1 MEHDVFISNL
11 VILTQKVD
19 EAVAKAILGQS
30 KLSPEVLALEGM
42 SSHGIRHLLN
52 NVCELVGGNYLEIGS
67 WRGSTFISALYK
79 NADVKALSI
88 DHHEEFVNHEQF
100 KTTADMLADNCK
112 RMLIHNEQY
121 QLVTADC
128 FKVEI
133 DPAWKFNIYL
143 YDGYH
148 SYECQYQ
155 AISKYYKHLTDMFI
169 YICDD
174 FSCYNIEDAT
184 RAAFRDMNIEVISE
198 HKMYGYQNVNVCRK
212 EGFWNGYYIAVCVKR
227 MSFPLFYGHDSAGK
241 KVNIHRFS

>member
-1 MEHDVFISNL
+1 MDYNSFIINL
-11 VILTQKVD
+11 VKITSNVD
-19 EAVAKAILGQS
+19 KAVAKAILGQS
-30 KLSPEVLALEGM
+30 KLSPEILALEGM
-42 SSHGIRHLLN
+42 SSDGIRHLLN
-52 NVCELVGGNYLEIGS
+52 NVCELVGGSYLEIGS

-88 DHHEEFVNHEQF
+88 DHHQEFEKVEQF

-112 RMLIHNEQY
+112 QMLVHNEQY

-128 FKVEI
+128 FNIEI
-133 DPAWKFNIYL
+133 DPNWKFNIYL

-155 AISKYYKHLTDMFI
+155 AITKFYKHLEDVFI

-174 FSCYNIEDAT
+174 FSCHNIEDAT
-184 RAAFRDMNIEVISE
+184 RSAFRDMNIEVISE
-198 HKMYGYQNVNVCRK
+198 HKMYGYQNVDSCRK

-227 MSFPLFYGHDSAGK
+227 LSFPLFYGHGFEGK
-241 KVNIHRFS
+241 KVDIHRFS